1 MGGYRYMTELWKKKQ
16 SDTMRFL
23 RRIRAWNFRQLPR
36 VHRAPRPTRVD
47 KARMLG
53 YKAIPGFII
62 YRVRISRGGRRRPNK
77 KGIVH
82 GKPANHGIN
91 QIRNKRNNQAIAEM
105 RAGRIAA
112 NLRVLNSYWV
122 TEDGA
127 NQWYEVIMIDPRH
140 SRIQKDAKLN
150 WICRA
155 RHKRRECRGLTSS
168 GKKHRGLRK
177 KGHLAKKA
185 RPSRRAN
192 LKRRMTMH
200 LWRYR

>member
-1 MGGYRYMTELWKKKQ
+1 
-16 SDTMRFL
+16 
-23 RRIRAWNFRQLPR
+23 
-36 VHRAPRPTRVD
+36 
-47 KARMLG
+47 
-53 YKAIPGFII
+53 
-62 YRVRISRGGRRRPNK
+62 
-77 KGIVH
+77 
-82 GKPANHGIN
+82 
-91 QIRNKRNNQAIAEM
+91 
-105 RAGRIAA
+105 
-112 NLRVLNSYWV
+112 
-122 TEDGA
+122 
-127 NQWYEVIMIDPRH
+127 MIDPRH